1 MVKGYL
7 SQGKVLPFA
16 KHINMS
22 RLFLCNLLSYRRLAR
37 WWEYGGNGLFS
48 YVLLYT
54 VGVWDGSVEHGLRA
68 CGLHGVFAKKC
79 KIGVRVLRILRKISL
94 PLHLKKEHTFKNIGR
109 DVRMSA

>member
-54 VGVWDGSVEHGLRA
+54 VGVWDEVLNTDCGRVA
-68 CGLHGVFAKKC
+68 CMVFLQKMQNRSQGIAYFK
-79 KIGVRVLRILRKISL
+79 
-94 PLHLKKEHTFKNIGR
+94 KNIITFAPEKR
-109 DVRMSA
+109 AYF

>member
-54 VGVWDGSVEHGLRA
+54 VGVWDEVLNTDCGRVA
-68 CGLHGVFAKKC
+68 CMVFCKKC